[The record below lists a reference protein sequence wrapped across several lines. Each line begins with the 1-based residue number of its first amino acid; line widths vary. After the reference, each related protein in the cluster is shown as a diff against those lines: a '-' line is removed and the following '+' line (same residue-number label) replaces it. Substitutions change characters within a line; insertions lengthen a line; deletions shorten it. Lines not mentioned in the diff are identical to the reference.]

1 MATEIIDGVGP
12 QNHVTSDQVGLAQE
26 GTIGA
31 GAIILPVGQQ
41 LGYDIV
47 SNNQVNIKDGV
58 YLIQGKRG
66 WIRPGTVEQCTIDTG
81 NNGQYRNDL
90 ICVKYTKNAQSK
102 VEEFSVEVVKGTP
115 GAAGTDPTYTTGDI
129 NDGALES
136 YAPIYRV
143 RLNGINI
150 IGVDLVASKID
161 SLLDTAKKIGNLSE
175 LTTSAK
181 TSLVAAA
188 NELKAAIGELN
199 GKIESAVTINYW
211 FGNLAYP
218 GTSPVIP
225 AVIVAKTYNNHTRA
239 DIHIECKFESF
250 ENSGSDFDIFSV
262 DALKVVCSCNNIN
275 CDTKHTNVI
284 LYRLDGETVG
294 TDNHCGRTG
303 LQYHIDNERSY
314 FERVYNNEMTSGG
327 WNRSEKIYK
336 AGNYAIIN
344 AYGAVIS

>member
-58 YLIQGKRG
+58 YVIQGKRG

-90 ICVKYTKNAQSK
+90 ICIKYTKNAQSK

-161 SLLDTAKKIGNLSE
+161 SLLDTAKKIGNLNE

-199 GKIESAVTINYW
+199 G
-211 FGNLAYP
+211 NLQIRNI
-218 GTSPVIP
+218 SILIP
-225 AVIVAKTYNNHTRA
+225 ANNGDIYSSERNLYYDTIKITDKINWTCIIEASTDGTGNPTYVRYILSRTLLQLMDTVGEGSNVPR
-239 DIHIECKFESF
+239 IRI
-250 ENSGSDFDIFSV
+250 NSVGDV
-262 DALKVVCSCNNIN
+262 NI
-275 CDTKHTNVI
+275 
-284 LYRLDGETVG
+284 LMSGETNQDYYVHVNI
-294 TDNHCGRTG
+294 TK
-303 LQYHIDNERSY
+303 L
-314 FERVYNNEMTSGG
+314 
-327 WNRSEKIYK
+327 
-336 AGNYAIIN
+336 
-344 AYGAVIS
+344 

>member
-161 SLLDTAKKIGNLSE
+161 SLLDTAKKIGNLNE

-181 TSLVAAA
+181 TSLVTAA
-188 NELKAAIGELN
+188 NELQAAIGELN
-199 GKIESAVTINYW
+199 GKTAIHYETITDFNTAPEGLIFFDSTEEIKNAPSGVKSGFLIKMRTAIGIYYCGFEIILSGNNKLYHRVRWYSNY
-211 FGNLAYP
+211 
-218 GTSPVIP
+218 TSW
-225 AVIVAKTYNNHTRA
+225 
-239 DIHIECKFESF
+239 E
-250 ENSGSDFDIFSV
+250 
-262 DALKVVCSCNNIN
+262 
-275 CDTKHTNVI
+275 
-284 LYRLDGETVG
+284 
-294 TDNHCGRTG
+294 
-303 LQYHIDNERSY
+303 
-314 FERVYNNEMTSGG
+314 
-327 WNRSEKIYK
+327 
-336 AGNYAIIN
+336 
-344 AYGAVIS
+344 

>member
-90 ICVKYTKNAQSK
+90 ICIKYTKNAQSK

-136 YAPIYRV
+136 YTPIYRV

-150 IGVDLVASKID
+150 VGVDLMASKIN
-161 SLLDTAKKIGNLSE
+161 SMLDMVADIGNLTA
-175 LTTSAK
+175 LTTTEK
-181 TSLVAAA
+181 NSLVGAI
-188 NELKAAIGELN
+188 NELKTAINTLN
-199 GKIESAVTINYW
+199 GKTILINR
-211 FGNLAYP
+211 N
-218 GTSPVIP
+218 I
-225 AVIVAKTYNNHTRA
+225 
-239 DIHIECKFESF
+239 
-250 ENSGSDFDIFSV
+250 SDFNSV
-262 DALKVVCSCNNIN
+262 DDGVTFF
-275 CDTKHTNVI
+275 DTKSSIANNPSLGTGGFLFKQSIRIAGYNCKYQI
-284 LYRLDGETVG
+284 LMSA
-294 TDNHCGRTG
+294 NRTM
-303 LQYHIDNERSY
+303 LWRFLWYDVWVDWVSP
-314 FERVYNNEMTSGG
+314 T
-327 WNRSEKIYK
+327 
-336 AGNYAIIN
+336 
-344 AYGAVIS
+344 

>member
-129 NDGALES
+129 NDGALEN

-199 GKIESAVTINYW
+199 GNTSVENIPSQLTGYNGTAAVSKKGNQVIFSFDLGYGQRQEVGEQQTI
-211 FGNLAYP
+211 F
-218 GTSPVIP
+218 TIP
-225 AVIVAKTYNNHTRA
+225 EGYRPNRSLT
-239 DIHIECKFESF
+239 KFWLTTD
-250 ENSGSDFDIFSV
+250 GSDTLGYFWRILPDGRITLQSQTSV
-262 DALKVVCSCNNIN
+262 VGKNVWMVDYFVWNI
-275 CDTKHTNVI
+275 
-284 LYRLDGETVG
+284 
-294 TDNHCGRTG
+294 
-303 LQYHIDNERSY
+303 
-314 FERVYNNEMTSGG
+314 
-327 WNRSEKIYK
+327 
-336 AGNYAIIN
+336 
-344 AYGAVIS
+344 

>member
-199 GKIESAVTINYW
+199 G
-211 FGNLAYP
+211 NLQGIITAIGY
-218 GTSPVIP
+218 GQN
-225 AVIVAKTYNNHTRA
+225 IVDGQSYNILSISGQTQGRWTYYN
-239 DIHIECKFESF
+239 K
-250 ENSGSDFDIFSV
+250 NSG
-262 DALKVVCSCNNIN
+262 
-275 CDTKHTNVI
+275 
-284 LYRLDGETVG
+284 
-294 TDNHCGRTG
+294 
-303 LQYHIDNERSY
+303 
-314 FERVYNNEMTSGG
+314 
-327 WNRSEKIYK
+327 
-336 AGNYAIIN
+336 
-344 AYGAVIS
+344 

>member
-161 SLLDTAKKIGNLSE
+161 SLLDTAKKIGNLNE

-181 TSLVAAA
+181 TSLVTAA
-188 NELKAAIGELN
+188 NELQAAIGELN
-199 GKIESAVTINYW
+199 GNFQGQVGKIYTQQEILTDALWIEVSQPYHEKNCYMYRLYYEDTTNMPDGVIAGIRQPAYIFDQWNACVVVIEVYPTY
-211 FGNLAYP
+211 GNLW
-218 GTSPVIP
+218 INH
-225 AVIVAKTYNNHTRA
+225 YNGEQWDGWKN
-239 DIHIECKFESF
+239 I
-250 ENSGSDFDIFSV
+250 SV
-262 DALKVVCSCNNIN
+262 
-275 CDTKHTNVI
+275 
-284 LYRLDGETVG
+284 
-294 TDNHCGRTG
+294 
-303 LQYHIDNERSY
+303 QQ
-314 FERVYNNEMTSGG
+314 
-327 WNRSEKIYK
+327 
-336 AGNYAIIN
+336 
-344 AYGAVIS
+344 

>member
-58 YLIQGKRG
+58 YVIQGKRG

-90 ICVKYTKNAQSK
+90 ICIKYTKNAQSK
-102 VEEFSVEVVKGTP
+102 VEEFSVEVMKGTP

-161 SLLDTAKKIGNLSE
+161 SLLDTAKKIGNLNE

-199 GKIESAVTINYW
+199 GNTSVENIPSQLTNLGYNGTAAVSKKGNQVIFSFDLGYGQRQEVVDQQTI
-211 FGNLAYP
+211 F
-218 GTSPVIP
+218 TIP
-225 AVIVAKTYNNHTRA
+225 EGYRPNRSLT
-239 DIHIECKFESF
+239 KFWLTTD
-250 ENSGSDFDIFSV
+250 GSDTLGYFWRILPDGRITLQSQISV
-262 DALKVVCSCNNIN
+262 VGKNVWIVDYFVWNI
-275 CDTKHTNVI
+275 
-284 LYRLDGETVG
+284 
-294 TDNHCGRTG
+294 
-303 LQYHIDNERSY
+303 
-314 FERVYNNEMTSGG
+314 
-327 WNRSEKIYK
+327 
-336 AGNYAIIN
+336 
-344 AYGAVIS
+344 